1 MRPHSKP
8 SPTHRKMAAFAPG
21 RAVNRVSVDFEQRW
35 RDECEAELAATRA
48 SRQQRTDAKRR
59 LSDEE
64 TTAVRAMWRA
74 ESEKKSALYT
84 PFDVVT
90 GKAIHPQEAA
100 RFRHFEAYDGGAAR
114 ERWAEISAD
123 ENFQKAYCGAA
134 IMEDRVDLITW
145 EPLPTHRLPLA
156 WQGRAAAPLSDEVQ
170 AWSEQYDGAMGELS
184 ITNGKVQRSTEPD
197 VAQRELEQLQ
207 DSVKA
212 KLSTV
217 QHKYEDKYGPHA
229 RVVRDKPEDFVEK
242 RRFEME
248 ARRLEFSL
256 GKLKDDIP
264 GLPGGK

>member
-1 MRPHSKP
+1 
-8 SPTHRKMAAFAPG
+8 MAAFAPG

-134 IMEDRVDLITW
+134 IMEDRVDLVTW

>member
-1 MRPHSKP
+1 
-8 SPTHRKMAAFAPG
+8 MAPIQG
-21 RAVNRVSVDFEQRW
+21 LGVNRVSVDFEQRW
-35 RDECEAELAATRA
+35 RDECEADRAATRA
-48 SRQQRTDAKRR
+48 SRQQRTDAKKR
-59 LSDEE
+59 LTDEE
-64 TTAVRAMWRA
+64 STAVREMWRA
-74 ESEKKSALYT
+74 EREKKSALYT

-134 IMEDRVDLITW
+134 IMEDRVALIPW